1 MLSKNGCN
9 TMFIEFFVIPF
20 WSEIIGVNQTR
31 AACSS
36 QFRITRIIWDQIRS
50 ARFQVALLKLY
61 QCIWKSRLLPIIPF
75 SWGASSI
82 FLASVTSFIAVL
94 LWPSNMNKKK
104 QIGYKKMGAWS
115 LDYMSFKELCKFTQY
130 DTEKHWRKCYWHFW
144 GRVGANGLNST
155 EMKNRLQLSARLLAN
170 KFLDVA

>member
-9 TMFIEFFVIPF
+9 TMLIEFFVIPF
-20 WSEIIGVNQTR
+20 WSEIIGVNRTR

-50 ARFQVALLKLY
+50 TRFQVALLKLY

-82 FLASVTSFIAVL
+82 FLASVTCFIAVL

-104 QIGYKKMGAWS
+104 QIGYKKMGVWS